1 MLLGLGAVS
10 GLTPALWD
18 FLPWQ
23 GRVGNP
29 PPKGKKTVLD
39 YGTIFLSFP
48 KSLCIP
54 FVTFPTKSMFSCVS
68 FQQFVAPCLPLESSG
83 EVQSFLLHFQF
94 SKLQTPVLIGIREY
108 GQDFLFE
115 MVSSKFSNEF
125 NALVFEVLFLIHSE
139 FP

>member
-1 MLLGLGAVS
+1 M
-10 GLTPALWD
+10 TPALWD

-29 PPKGKKTVLD
+29 PPKVKKTVL
-39 YGTIFLSFP
+39 GHGAIFLSFP

-54 FVTFPTKSMFSCVS
+54 VVTFPTKSMFSCVS
-68 FQQFVAPCLPLESSG
+68 FQQLVAPVFLLNLHQPG

-94 SKLQTPVLIGIREY
+94 SKLQTPVLIDIQEY
-108 GQDFLFE
+108 GQNFLIK
-115 MVSSKFSNEF
+115 MISSKFSNEF
-125 NALVFEVLFLIHSE
+125 NVLVFEVLFLIHSE